1 MASKG
6 YVADGTIRVC
16 RFVKASSTTDFRV
29 VEADANE
36 LTIGISQE
44 GSRVAPLPSETTD
57 PPEAARVDEAVNVYS
72 DIGMTVMLRIGSG
85 GITRGLEIISDA
97 DGNGVAV
104 GAVAETVY
112 QVGAR
117 ALETAVEGQL
127 ARVEIHR
134 YTKTIPA

>member
-6 YVADGTIRVC
+6 FVADGTIRVC
-16 RFVKASSTTDFRV
+16 RFVKPSSSTDFRV

-44 GSRVAPLPSETTD
+44 GSRVAPLPSVTTD
-57 PPEAARVDEAVNVYS
+57 PPEAAQAGEALNVYS
-72 DIGMTVMLRIGSG
+72 DIGMTVMLRIGAG
-85 GITRGLEIISDA
+85 GITRGLEMISDA

-104 GAVAETVY
+104 GSTAATVY

-127 ARVEIHR
+127 CRVEIHR